1 MADNLTAGNPRAHR
15 VRVFFDEVSTLIYEG
30 MPVCYEYDATTNWFG
45 GSVNDAGE
53 VTATTTTAEGGQ
65 NEGKYIYVKI
75 PLTANFHAF
84 AGVVAKGG
92 WCGKTTSALK
102 GIPIDIYVP
111 NGAIVPVRTDAS
123 TTVGVTVLGIANT
136 DTECISGGYP
146 VGIAWES
153 EDCSTDNAVVL
164 AKLDPNMFVRQ
175 AITVNALTGGVVNSL
190 QNTFVNT
197 SGTACNAMVHS
208 TLNGIMASGNAWG
221 ILNYLNINAVMT
233 GNIYIRGILSQV
245 MISAAV
251 NGPAHISAIHAQ
263 LGGTAEVANCEHMCA
278 LWAEVQAYRP
288 TTAGTD
294 LEDAY
299 SIIKLSNGA
308 PAEKGPNDAI
318 YIYGGNGI
326 EDLFRFH
333 TCHNGGGA
341 TDHFIYDH
349 GTGADAY
356 VKNGTGAI
364 LKTKVD
370 VDGVDYFI
378 MLYSDPEEAT

>member
-1 MADNLTAGNPRAHR
+1 MADNLTSGNPRAHR

-45 GSVNDAGE
+45 GSVGDDG
-53 VTATTTTAEGGQ
+53 VVSATTTTAEGGQ

-75 PLTANFHAF
+75 PVTANLHAF

-146 VGIAWES
+146 VGIAWET

-190 QNTFVNT
+190 QNTFVAT
-197 SGTACNAMVHS
+197 SGTVCGIMVHTTS
-208 TLNGIMASGNAWG
+208 SGVNATSQNNWSV
-221 ILNYLNINAVMT
+221 LAYLAV
-233 GNIYIRGILSQV
+233 S
-245 MISAAV
+245 
-251 NGPAHISAIHAQ
+251 
-263 LGGTAEVANCEHMCA
+263 
-278 LWAEVQAYRP
+278 
-288 TTAGTD
+288 
-294 LEDAY
+294 
-299 SIIKLSNGA
+299 
-308 PAEKGPNDAI
+308 
-318 YIYGGNGI
+318 
-326 EDLFRFH
+326 
-333 TCHNGGGA
+333 GGA
-341 TDHFIYDH
+341 T
-349 GTGADAY
+349 GTGYSRASLSQLQLSGTYNNGGLYMYGAHVQVAGTPTLTHVQRVAGLSVEYGTTVPTTGDADVVFLYANPSGGDLNSY
-356 VKNGTGAI
+356 VHMWGDGEKADVIWKFSGCGGLSTSTLIKKMGTGGMWTNTGEWGQIPIDLNGTTFYIPYGA
-364 LKTKVD
+364 L
-370 VDGVDYFI
+370 
-378 MLYSDPEEAT
+378 LSEA

>member
-45 GSVNDAGE
+45 GSVGDDG
-53 VTATTTTAEGGQ
+53 VVSATTTTAEGGQ

-75 PLTANFHAF
+75 PVTANLHAF

-146 VGIAWES
+146 VGIAWET

-190 QNTFVNT
+190 QNTFVAT
-197 SGTACNAMVHS
+197 SGTVCGIMVHTTS
-208 TLNGIMASGNAWG
+208 SGVNATSQNNWSV
-221 ILNYLNINAVMT
+221 LAYLAV
-233 GNIYIRGILSQV
+233 S
-245 MISAAV
+245 
-251 NGPAHISAIHAQ
+251 
-263 LGGTAEVANCEHMCA
+263 
-278 LWAEVQAYRP
+278 
-288 TTAGTD
+288 
-294 LEDAY
+294 
-299 SIIKLSNGA
+299 
-308 PAEKGPNDAI
+308 
-318 YIYGGNGI
+318 
-326 EDLFRFH
+326 
-333 TCHNGGGA
+333 GGA
-341 TDHFIYDH
+341 T
-349 GTGADAY
+349 GTGYSRASLSQLQLSGTYNNGGLYMYGAHVQVAGTPTLTLVQRVAGLCVEYGTTVPTTGDADVVFLYANPSGGDLNSY
-356 VKNGTGAI
+356 VHMWGDGEKADVIWKFSGCGGLSTSTLIKKMGTGGMWTNTGEWGQIPIDLNGTTFYIPYGA
-364 LKTKVD
+364 L
-370 VDGVDYFI
+370 
-378 MLYSDPEEAT
+378 LSEA